1 MIMWEIDVKILGGRQ
16 LLNIKNVS
24 IVPRKDELIYIDDI
38 VYKVV
43 SVMYDYKT
51 RYISIMVKVV

>member
-1 MIMWEIDVKILGGRQ
+1 MWEIDVKILGGRQ

>member
-1 MIMWEIDVKILGGRQ
+1 MWEIDVKIMGGRQ

-24 IVPRKDELIYIDDI
+24 VVPRKDELIYVDDI
-38 VYKVV
+38 IYKVI
-43 SVMYDYKT
+43 SVMYDYKI

>member
-1 MIMWEIDVKILGGRQ
+1 MWEIDVKILGGRQ
-16 LLNIKNVS
+16 LARYEAC
-24 IVPRKDELIYIDDI
+24 IVPRKDEFIYIDDI